1 MRFETADGRTLET
14 KLRKLKVYLESHRE
28 RWPIDNPGEDFENW
42 ATGVLRGALGN
53 LATDVAAVVPAP
65 RLCSTCGKGRRYG
78 GLTLCYSCQTH
89 G

>member
-1 MRFETADGRTLET
+1 MRLETANGLTLET
-14 KLRKLKVYLESHRE
+14 ELRKLKSYLESRRADWRE
-28 RWPIDNPGEDFENW
+28 ATEDFEAW
-42 ATGVLRGALGN
+42 ATIYTAGALRN
-53 LATDVAAVVPAP
+53 LAAGVAVFDTGSP